1 MNLQRTISFYTLGC
15 KLNYAETA
23 SISRLA
29 GTAGYQVMP
38 PETKAQIAV
47 INTCSVTDNADQ
59 KCRKLVK
66 KILEGAADTQIVI
79 IGCYAQLKPYEIM
92 QINGVRLVLGAAEKF
107 DLVARLKDLDIDT
120 GLEIN
125 PLTLSTSF
133 YSNISGALPFHT
145 SWSSSERTRS
155 FLKVQDGCDYSCS
168 FCTIPLAR
176 GKSRNGSIE
185 EICKAAAEIAQTGI
199 SEIVLT
205 GVNIGDFGK
214 TSNES
219 FLSLISALEHV
230 HEIDRFRISSIE
242 PNLLSREII
251 EFVAASKKFVPHFHL
266 PLQSGSNR
274 ILGAM
279 KRRYQRDLYALRVV
293 HIKERIPNAC
303 IGADVIVGFPGETE
317 EEFQDSYQ
325 FIQALNLSYLHVFSY
340 SARAGT
346 PAAAGALQVTNA
358 VKASRSRTLHALS
371 ERLTRT
377 FYESQLG
384 KRLEVMFEQE
394 NKGGFLYGYT
404 ANYVKVCRPF
414 DPAYVKDLMH
424 CTLSHIH
431 DNGAVLIES

>member
-15 KLNYAETA
+15 KLNFAETA

-29 GTAGYQVMP
+29 GTSGYQVLP

-66 KILEGAADTQIVI
+66 KILESAADTQIVV
-79 IGCYAQLKPYEIM
+79 IGCYAQLKPDEIM
-92 QINGVRLVLGAAEKF
+92 QIDGVRLVLGAAEKF
-107 DLVARLKDLDIDT
+107 DLVARLKDLDNEP
-120 GLEIN
+120 GFEVKQ
-125 PLTLSTSF
+125 PALSTSF
-133 YSNISGALPFHT
+133 HSNISGALPFHT

-155 FLKVQDGCDYSCS
+155 FLKVQDGCNYSCS

-185 EICKAAAEIAQTGI
+185 EICNAAAEIAQTGI
-199 SEIVLT
+199 HEIVLT

-214 TSNES
+214 TTNET
-219 FLSLISALEHV
+219 FISLITALEHV
-230 HEIDRFRISSIE
+230 NGIDRFRISSIE

-251 EFVAASKKFVPHFHL
+251 KFVAISKKFVPHFHL

-279 KRRYQRDLYALRVV
+279 KRRYQRDLYASRVV
-293 HIKERIPNAC
+293 HIKERIPSAC

-317 EEFQDSYQ
+317 EDFQDSYQ
-325 FIQALNLSYLHVFSY
+325 FIQGLGLSYLHIFSY
-340 SARAGT
+340 SARADT
-346 PAAAGALQVTNA
+346 PAAASSLQVANA
-358 VKASRSRTLHALS
+358 VKASRSRILHALS
-371 ERLTRT
+371 KRLTRS

-394 NKGGFLYGYT
+394 NKGGFLFGYT

-414 DPAYVKDLMH
+414 DPAYVKDLTH

-431 DNGAVLIES
+431 DNGAVLIKS